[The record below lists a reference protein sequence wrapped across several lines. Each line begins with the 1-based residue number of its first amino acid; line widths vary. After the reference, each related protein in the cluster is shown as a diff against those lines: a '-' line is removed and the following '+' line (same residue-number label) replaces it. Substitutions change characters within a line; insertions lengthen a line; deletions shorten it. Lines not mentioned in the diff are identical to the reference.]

1 MKPSP
6 WLEKCSIALATFV
19 AFAPLAACGG
29 GAGTA
34 DAGGPPGDGAPP
46 SGTFSASWM
55 LVDGDAPISCDAVGA
70 TIVRYTFIPAFGNG
84 NGFVGV
90 FDCAPG
96 AGMTTPHEV
105 GAYSVSVQLKNGAGQ
120 VLAQGPSVDNQVLTA
135 GQNTA
140 LAPVTFTVT
149 RTGRL
154 STKIKVPGTSNCAAE
169 PGGAGLTGVRLEL
182 RDAQG
187 TCVPTAF
194 DVAAGAMNGAQTIA
208 AGCPG
213 PISPCIE
220 NDQVVTAGDI
230 NAGSYIFALQG
241 FEGGSTTS
249 VCYTSTTQVT
259 ISGGDLETNL
269 GNATLPITSD
279 MDAGCLPP

>member
-1 MKPSP
+1 MKPST
-6 WLEKCSIALATFV
+6 WLYSSCSIASFVSLATLF
-19 AFAPLAACGG
+19 ACGG

-34 DAGGPPGDGAPP
+34 DAAGTGADAGPP

-55 LVDGDAPISCDAVGA
+55 LTDGAATISCADVGA

-105 GAYSVSVQLKNGAGQ
+105 GAYSVDVQLKNGTGQ
-120 VLAQGPSVDNQVLTA
+120 VLASGPHLDNQTLTA

-140 LAPVTFTVT
+140 LAPVTFEVS
-149 RTGRL
+149 RTGGL

-182 RDAQG
+182 RNDQG
-187 TCVPTAF
+187 ACVPTAF
-194 DVAAGAMNGAQTIA
+194 SVAAGAMNGAQTIA
-208 AGCPG
+208 AACPG
-213 PISPCIE
+213 PLSPCIE
-220 NDQVVTAGDI
+220 SDQVVTASDVT
-230 NAGSYIFALQG
+230 AGSYIFALQG

-259 ISGGDLETNL
+259 ISGGGLVTNL
-269 GNATLPITSD
+269 GNASLPITSD
-279 MDAGCLPP
+279 MDAGCVPP